1 MSNYSTF
8 EIGAIETVSNHTY
21 SNHRLPKPFDGKL
34 FLKEHLNLTG
44 MEISF
49 NAIPPHQEIPFLH
62 IHRHNEEVYLFLSG
76 TGEFQ
81 IDQNYLAVQEGTTI
95 RVAPEGE
102 RGIRNTGDRPLFYI
116 VIQAPINGLPTGDI
130 SDGEAVKKPVQWRT
144 TPVG

>member
-8 EIGAIETVSNHTY
+8 EIGAIETVSTHTY
-21 SNHRLPKPFDGKL
+21 SHQRLPRPFDGKL
-34 FLKEHLNLTG
+34 FLKDHLNLTG

-49 NAIPPHQEIPFLH
+49 NAIPPQQEIPFLH

-102 RGIRNTGDRPLFYI
+102 RSIRNTGDRPLFYI